1 MKKTFTSTLV
11 LLSALMLTACSESN
25 TGKSI
30 SEDKATDIVLKDAK
44 LTKKEV
50 SNFQIKSD
58 KEDGKATYEIDFD
71 TDKKE
76 YDYTVNAETGKIL
89 EKSTDSKGLS
99 GAKDLTKDSISQDKA
114 KSIVLKDANVKE
126 EDTSKMAIEKDM
138 DGTTSTYEVAFTANN
153 KEYEYTVNAKTGE
166 IESSIMKLAT
176 SPCLKIF
183 VLLSFSK
190 PVISFDNRLE
200 TVRLSSQG

>member
-99 GAKDLTKDSISQDKA
+99 GAKDLTKDAISQDKA

-126 EDTSKMAIEKDM
+126 EDTSIMSIEKDM
-138 DGTTSTYEVAFTANN
+138 DGTTSTYEVTFTANN
-153 KEYEYTVNAKTGE
+153 KEYEYTVNAKSGE
-166 IESSIMKLAT
+166 IMEKSSE
-176 SPCLKIF
+176 
-183 VLLSFSK
+183 
-190 PVISFDNRLE
+190 N
-200 TVRLSSQG
+200 